1 MNLNS
6 IKLNPVNTGLNTVLL
21 LFPCWLI
28 LFYFKDQIG
37 SFIVHDIFSLSNGAN
52 LASALVFLIAT
63 LLKIFLLLGLM
74 IFLIS
79 LLRTYIPV
87 WKSRKWLMSMPAL
100 PANVSAGALGVI
112 TPFCSCSAVPLFI
125 SFLEAGIPLGITL
138 SFLIASPLVNEV
150 IIIMLAGL
158 FGLKIAI
165 YYLVTGLFI
174 AIFSG
179 FIIGKLKLEKYLPEW
194 MQYNRQIKHPDLL
207 KVSFET
213 RLSEAVYK
221 TKSVISNI
229 WIYVVIG
236 IAIGAVIHGY
246 VPEAWLTRTLAEGHW
261 YSLPLVVLAG
271 IPLYGCSASIAPVA
285 FALVDK
291 GMPLGMALAFTMAV
305 AGLSLPEF
313 VILKKVINVRLL
325 LVFAAIIFMGIIMVG
340 YLFYWLL

>member
-1 MNLNS
+1 MNLHS
-6 IKLNPVNTGLNTVLL
+6 LKLNKVNNAVNSVLL
-21 LFPCWLI
+21 LFPCWLL
-28 LFYFKDQIG
+28 LFYFRDTIG
-37 SFIVHDIFSLSNGAN
+37 SFIIHDIFSLPHGTPLTGTLS
-52 LASALVFLIAT
+52 FFIAT

-74 IFLIS
+74 IFLVS
-79 LLRTYIPV
+79 LLRTYFPV
-87 WKSRKWLMSMPAL
+87 WKTRHWLTSIPSL
-100 PANVSAGALGVI
+100 PANAMAGVFGVI
-112 TPFCSCSAVPLFI
+112 TPFCSCSAVPFFI

-158 FGLKIAI
+158 FGIKIAV
-165 YYLVTGLFI
+165 YYMLTGLSI
-174 AIFSG
+174 AILSG

-194 MQYNRQIKHPDLL
+194 MLNYRQIKQP
-207 KVSFET
+207 VIRTSFET
-213 RLSEAVYK
+213 RVSEAINK
-221 TKSVISNI
+221 TKSVIRNI
-229 WIYVVIG
+229 WIYAVAG

-246 VPEAWLTRTLAEGHW
+246 VPEAWLSRMLTEGQW

-271 IPLYGCSASIAPVA
+271 VPLYGCSASIAPVA

-313 VILKKVINVRLL
+313 VILKKVINAKLL
-325 LVFAAIIFMGIIMVG
+325 LIFAGIIFIGIIIVG

>member
-6 IKLNPVNTGLNTVLL
+6 IKLNPVTSGLNTVLL
-21 LFPCWLI
+21 LFPCWLLI
-28 LFYFKDQIG
+28 FYFKNQIG
-37 SFIVHDIFSLSNGAN
+37 SFIVHDIFSLSGDTN
-52 LASALVFLIAT
+52 LAIALVFFIST
-63 LLKIFLLLGLM
+63 LLKIFLLLGLI
-74 IFLIS
+74 IFLVS
-79 LLRTYIPV
+79 LIRSYIPV
-87 WKSRKWLMSMPAL
+87 HKSRKWLMAMPVL
-100 PANVSAGALGVI
+100 PGNVMAGTLGVV

-125 SFLEAGIPLGITL
+125 SFLEAGIPLGTTL

-158 FGLKIAI
+158 FGLKIAV
-165 YYLVTGLFI
+165 YYALTGLLI
-174 AIFSG
+174 AILSG

-194 MQYNRQIKHPDLL
+194 MLNYRQIKKPDLIE
-207 KVSFET
+207 VDFET
-213 RLSEAVYK
+213 RLSAAINK
-221 TKSVISNI
+221 TKNIISKI
-229 WIYVVIG
+229 WIYVIAG

-246 VPEAWLTRTLAEGHW
+246 VPEAWLSSVLAEGRW
-261 YSLPLVVLAG
+261 YSMPLVVLAG

-313 VILKKVINVRLL
+313 VILKKVINARLL
-325 LVFAAIIFMGIIMVG
+325 LLFAGIIFIGIIMVG